1 MKKATKVLILQ
12 FLCFA
17 AIFLLARLLI
27 VQLGV
32 FSGLLIPIV
41 SGVLAIVLSP
51 QFKVLKVEGKEKV
64 FMAWL
69 FSKKGK
75 PVDWL

>member
-17 AIFLLARLLI
+17 AIFLLARFLI

-51 QFKVLKVEGKEKV
+51 QFKVLKIEGKEKV

>member
-51 QFKVLKVEGKEKV
+51 QFKVLKIEGKEKV
-64 FMAWL
+64 FVAWL

>member
-12 FLCFA
+12 LLCFA
-17 AIFLLARLLI
+17 AIFLFARFFI
-27 VQLGV
+27 VQLG
-32 FSGLLIPIV
+32 FFNGLFIPIV
-41 SGVLAIVLSP
+41 SGVLAIILSP
-51 QFKVLKVEGKEKV
+51 QFKVLKIEGKEKV
-64 FMAWL
+64 FVAWL

>member
-41 SGVLAIVLSP
+41 SGVFAIVLSP
-51 QFKVLKVEGKEKV
+51 QFKVLKIEGKEKV

>member
-51 QFKVLKVEGKEKV
+51 QFKVLKIEGKEKV

>member
-12 FLCFA
+12 FVCFA
-17 AIFLLARLLI
+17 VIFLLARILI

-51 QFKVLKVEGKEKV
+51 QFKVLKIEGKEKV